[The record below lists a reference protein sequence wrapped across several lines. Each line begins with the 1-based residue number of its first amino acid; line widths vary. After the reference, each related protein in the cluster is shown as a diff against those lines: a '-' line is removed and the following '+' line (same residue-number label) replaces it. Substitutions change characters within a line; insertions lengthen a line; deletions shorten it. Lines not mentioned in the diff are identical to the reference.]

1 MKNKYPEYR
10 LLDLPKIEKEILSF
24 WEKNNVFDKTKK
36 TKKILL
42 SFTKVLLLPMGP
54 QEYIM

>member
-36 TKKILL
+36 NK
-42 SFTKVLLLPMGP
+42 
-54 QEYIM
+54 